1 MDWWVAWEIRPC
13 QLWIIAS
20 CINMWHV
27 SHKDHMDAEIVCQVV
42 LVSFIII
49 VLCIAYVL
57 VLFGMLKAI
66 SISWSS
72 ILERK
77 RINWMMFGKQYVLDE
92 TFSKFALTFLCLI
105 QDFKYQLTSAIHLLT
120 DTIFRK
126 GNCLTIISTVYF
138 RCTASTAKI

>member
-1 MDWWVAWEIRPC
+1 MSI
-13 QLWIIAS
+13 IIAS

-27 SHKDHMDAEIVCQVV
+27 SHKDHLDAEIVCQVV
-42 LVSFIII
+42 LVLCIII

-57 VLFGMLKAI
+57 FLFGMLKAI

-72 ILERK
+72 IIERK

-138 RCTASTAKI
+138 RFTASIAKI

>member
-1 MDWWVAWEIRPC
+1 MSIMNYSLMH
-13 QLWIIAS
+13 Q
-20 CINMWHV
+20 HV
-27 SHKDHMDAEIVCQVV
+27 TCVTQGPFGCWDCLSSV
-42 LVSFIII
+42 LVLCIII
-49 VLCIAYVL
+49 VLCIAIVL
-57 VLFGMLKAI
+57 VLFGILKAI

-138 RCTASTAKI
+138 RYTASTAKI